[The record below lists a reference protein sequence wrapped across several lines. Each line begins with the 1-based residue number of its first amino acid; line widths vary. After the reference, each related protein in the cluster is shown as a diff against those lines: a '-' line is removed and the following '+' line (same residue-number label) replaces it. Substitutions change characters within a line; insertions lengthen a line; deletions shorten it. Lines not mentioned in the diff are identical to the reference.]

1 MNINA
6 IAFFEF
12 FATSIHSLLRPS
24 QPHSCMNTPQNK
36 PWASVSVVVGKG
48 QLLSYTIVAKRLPT
62 MGAVIASLPLTS
74 MLVVFWLYRDT
85 KEPLLVTE
93 FLDSMVWII
102 LPSISF
108 FIVFSLL
115 LKKQF
120 GFYLSM
126 VLATVAMLIS
136 YALFLQIMKSF
147 NIHI

>member
-1 MNINA
+1 MLVSSFI
-6 IAFFEF
+6 IA
-12 FATSIHSLLRPS
+12 L
-24 QPHSCMNTPQNK
+24 
-36 PWASVSVVVGKG
+36 VSE
-48 QLLSYTIVAKRLPT
+48 IAKKFTT

-85 KEPLLVTE
+85 KDPILVID

-102 LPSISF
+102 LPSITF

-120 GFYLSM
+120 NFYLSM
-126 VLATVAMLIS
+126 TLAIVAMLIS
-136 YALFLQIMKSF
+136 YVIFLQLMKWF